1 MRFGVLNVN
10 VYVIDINDNFL
21 VFLIFNFNVII
32 DEDVVINFIIIII
45 WVIDVDKGN
54 NFLVVFSISEC

>member
-10 VYVIDINDNFL
+10 VYVIDINDNFF

>member
-1 MRFGVLNVN
+1 M
-10 VYVIDINDNFL
+10 YVIDINDNFL

>member
-21 VFLIFNFNVII
+21 VFLIFNFNVTI

>member
-10 VYVIDINDNFL
+10 VYIIDINDNLL

>member
-21 VFLIFNFNVII
+21 VFFIFNFNVII